1 MHTKFS
7 LGNLK
12 GSVHSEDVG
21 VVNLK
26 IILGWVLGKYS
37 EKLWTGCMWHR
48 IGTSGGLLWTR

>member
-48 IGTSGGLLWTR
+48 IGTSGGLL